1 MKSKLVMIAMTI
13 LGIASPGQAQ
23 ELKSGIDKANMDLSV
38 KPGDDFYEYSAGSW
52 LKNHPLDA
60 VHPMNGAF
68 TDLDEQNNDRIK
80 ELVAE
85 YAAKKMPQGTDGQK
99 LGALYRMYMD
109 SVKRNKLGYTPIKPV
124 LAKINKVKNSVQ

>member
-68 TDLDEQNNDRIK
+68 TDLED
-80 ELVAE
+80 V
-85 YAAKKMPQGTDGQK
+85 Y
-99 LGALYRMYMD
+99 
-109 SVKRNKLGYTPIKPV
+109 KRQTLCCGVNPCYTKRE
-124 LAKINKVKNSVQ
+124 NQ

>member
-1 MKSKLVMIAMTI
+1 MTI

-80 ELVAE
+80 ELAVISFIRSSGKS
-85 YAAKKMPQGTDGQK
+85 YFVRY
-99 LGALYRMYMD
+99 L
-109 SVKRNKLGYTPIKPV
+109 PI
-124 LAKINKVKNSVQ
+124 